1 MNDVINIG
9 GEVVV
14 TILELAEL
22 IIEETNSSSKIIYLE
37 PLEEGDMRRR
47 RPDNSK
53 MKEILNRELIPIHE
67 GIQEIVDYLRKEK
80 HVRN

>member
-1 MNDVINIG
+1 VINIG
-9 GEVVV
+9 SDDEI
-14 TILELAEL
+14 TIKDMAKM
-22 IIEETNSSSKIIYLE
+22 IIQISDSSSELQHLP

-67 GIQEIVDYLRKEK
+67 GIQEIVDYLRKEE